1 MAPAFSFMHGVE
13 VDTDPEN
20 MLEKRE
26 PARIFHKEMKSEF
39 SLYDMIVVGI
49 LNTENPEGVFN
60 VASLQKVYE
69 VSQYAKTLRWIDED
83 GRKIGIIE
91 GDMIAPSTLDNIE
104 SGGAG
109 VVKFEWLMPQ
119 PPKTEEEAKDVYR
132 KAERIPFLEGTVVPM
147 KGKKPQAVCIYLP
160 ISSKDLSYRFYDA
173 LNKRMPVLWVWAPL
187 RAKWTEALQ
196 SAENSDV
203 SNRIID
209 LATLAAYY
217 SKDLNA
223 FKKQIRLLSDGLSG
237 GKGASGPDAVLSAI
251 DALKSEAAQYD
262 KQTEETIKE
271 TGKSDSGA
279 EDYRS
284 LRAYAFQGKIQDR
297 FASDES
303 GSYESLW
310 MNLAAFFFQ
319 SRAASVES
327 AAALLETAGN
337 YFEQTRTLL
346 SVAGSG
352 FKDLSSATD
361 SVFSSH
367 SEFPGPD
374 SFHITGLPVAEDTF
388 GVEMFIQM
396 AVSAPM
402 AMLVIF
408 ILLLVFFRK
417 FILILSPMIV
427 AMFSVIITMGLLI
440 IFGFPIHIMSSM
452 IPIFIMPIAVL
463 DSIHILSEF
472 FDRYQLTRDRRE
484 TISKVM
490 EELFSPM
497 LYTSLTSA
505 AGFISLAL
513 TPIPPVQVFGVFV
526 AVGIMTAWI
535 LTITFIPSFVMFL
548 KPKTLEN
555 FGAAHDADKGE
566 PLDSGFFAGLL
577 KRMGGVTYR
586 RAKVILSLSAVVVVI
601 SVYGISKITVN
612 DNPIK
617 WFTASHPIRQADTEL
632 NKYLG
637 GTYMSYLVL
646 EAEDKAFDRKAAVD
660 DISEKGQAWVKEL
673 QEDLPAVKDV
683 FKTLVELAGAAAE
696 KAKTQAG
703 FLDALSEAA
712 AEKAKTAEGELS
724 FAWDEAGTFVDL
736 QREGLQ
742 VFKDPEALKY
752 MERLEKALT
761 DTGIAGKSNSL
772 ADIVKTVHRELVSG
786 EEKDYRVPENR
797 RIVAECL
804 IQFQNSHR
812 PNDLWHFVT
821 PDYRK
826 TSLWIQLKSG
836 DNKDMALVVDRIK
849 EFMQANPPPP
859 GIAKEARWF
868 GLTYINVIWQQKMVS
883 GMLQAFLGSFLVV
896 FLLMLILFR
905 SVLWGLLC
913 MIPLLVT
920 IAFMYGIIGFIGK
933 DYDMPVAVLSS
944 LTLGL
949 AVDFAI
955 HFLARSRSL
964 YMEYGDWEDTVP
976 NVFGEPAR
984 AITRNIIVIAT
995 GFLPL
1000 LLAPLVPYR
1009 TVGVFLATILL
1020 ISGLSTLLILPSLV
1034 KVLEKKLFAVVKAPV
1049 GGACN
1054 CAVCFFSSLTLV
1066 LILAISFHQYFA
1078 VSWGKMTWVGI
1089 IVVAVTALIC
1099 GLLSRREKCAVQ

>member
-1 MAPAFSFMHGVE
+1 MRPLGSYFERTG
-13 VDTDPEN
+13 
-20 MLEKRE
+20 
-26 PARIFHKEMKSEF
+26 
-39 SLYDMIVVGI
+39 
-49 LNTENPEGVFN
+49 
-60 VASLQKVYE
+60 
-69 VSQYAKTLRWIDED
+69 TLI
-83 GRKIGIIE
+83 
-91 GDMIAPSTLDNIE
+91 
-104 SGGAG
+104 
-109 VVKFEWLMPQ
+109 
-119 PPKTEEEAKDVYR
+119 
-132 KAERIPFLEGTVVPM
+132 
-147 KGKKPQAVCIYLP
+147 
-160 ISSKDLSYRFYDA
+160 
-173 LNKRMPVLWVWAPL
+173 
-187 RAKWTEALQ
+187 
-196 SAENSDV
+196 
-203 SNRIID
+203 
-209 LATLAAYY
+209 
-217 SKDLNA
+217 
-223 FKKQIRLLSDGLSG
+223 
-237 GKGASGPDAVLSAI
+237 
-251 DALKSEAAQYD
+251 
-262 KQTEETIKE
+262 
-271 TGKSDSGA
+271 SGA
-279 EDYRS
+279 DP
-284 LRAYAFQGKIQDR
+284 
-297 FASDES
+297 
-303 GSYESLW
+303 
-310 MNLAAFFFQ
+310 
-319 SRAASVES
+319 
-327 AAALLETAGN
+327 
-337 YFEQTRTLL
+337 
-346 SVAGSG
+346 G
-352 FKDLSSATD
+352 FKDLSSVTD
-361 SVFSSH
+361 AVFLAQ

-374 SFHITGLPVAEDTF
+374 SFHVTGLPVAEDTF

-427 AMFSVIITMGLLI
+427 AMISVIITMGLLI

-472 FDRYQLTRDRRE
+472 FDRYQSTRNRRE
-484 TISKVM
+484 TIKKVM

-497 LYTSLTSA
+497 LYTSLTSS
-505 AGFISLAL
+505 AGFVSLAL

-526 AVGIMTAWI
+526 AIGIMTAWVM
-535 LTITFIPSFVMFL
+535 TITFIPSFVMFL

-555 FGAAHDADKGE
+555 FGAAHDPEKGE
-566 PLDSGFFAGLL
+566 PEETGFFAVLL
-577 KRMGGVTYR
+577 KRMGGSTYR
-586 RAKVILSLSAVVVVI
+586 RAKVILCLGAVVVVI

-637 GTYMSYLVL
+637 GTYMGYLVL
-646 EAEDKAFDRKAAVD
+646 EAEQKAFDRKAAVD
-660 DISEKGQAWVKEL
+660 DLAQKGEAWVKEL

-683 FKTLVELAGAAAE
+683 HKALVELTGTVAE

-703 FLDALSEAA
+703 FLGALSEAV
-712 AEKAKTAEGELS
+712 AEKARTAEGETA
-724 FAWDEAGTFVDL
+724 FAWDEASLFVDR
-736 QREGLQ
+736 QRDGLQ
-742 VFKDPEALKY
+742 VFKDPEALRY
-752 MERLEKALT
+752 MERLETALT

-772 ADIVKTVHRELVSG
+772 ADIVKTVHRELLSG
-786 EEKDYRVPENR
+786 EEKDYRIPENR

-836 DNKDMALVVDRIK
+836 DNKDMALVVDRIRD
-849 EFMQANPPPP
+849 FMQADPPPP

-905 SVLWGLLC
+905 SVLWGLLS

-920 IAFMYGIIGFIGK
+920 IAFMYGVIGFIGK

-955 HFLARSRSL
+955 HFLARSRSM
-964 YMEYGDWEDTVP
+964 YMQYGNWETAVP

-1000 LLAPLVPYR
+1000 LLAPLVPYK

-1020 ISGLSTLLILPSLV
+1020 ISGLSTLLILPALV
-1034 KVLEKKLFAVVKAPV
+1034 KVLEKRLFATVKAPV

-1054 CAVCFFSSLTLV
+1054 CAVCLLSALTLV
-1066 LILAISFHQYFA
+1066 VLMAMSFHQYFTI
-1078 VSWGKMTWVGI
+1078 SWGTMTWVGV
-1089 IVVAVTALIC
+1089 IVVALSALVC
-1099 GLLSRREKCAVQ
+1099 GLLSRREKCSVQ